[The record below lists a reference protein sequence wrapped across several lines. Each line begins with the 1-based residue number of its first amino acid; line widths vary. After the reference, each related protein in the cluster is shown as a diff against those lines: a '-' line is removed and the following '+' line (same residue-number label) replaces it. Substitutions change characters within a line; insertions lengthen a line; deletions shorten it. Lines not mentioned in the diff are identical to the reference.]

1 VAPAPP
7 GDPQPRGRHPQHRP
21 GELDHV
27 RDPPDPHRRR
37 PLRAGE
43 PGQPRPLPRRGAT
56 VVVGLIPYEQGSGG
70 QARIFA
76 SW

>member
-1 VAPAPP
+1 LRSPDRYGLENLAN
-7 GDPQPRGRHPQHRP
+7 
-21 GELDHV
+21 LD
-27 RDPPDPHRRR
+27 R
-37 PLRAGE
+37 
-43 PGQPRPLPRRGAT
+43 LPRRGAT